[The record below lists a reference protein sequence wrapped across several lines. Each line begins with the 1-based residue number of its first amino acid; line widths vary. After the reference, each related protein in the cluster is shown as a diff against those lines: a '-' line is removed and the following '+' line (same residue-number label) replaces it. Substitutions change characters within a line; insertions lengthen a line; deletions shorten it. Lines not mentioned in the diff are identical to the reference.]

1 MTKKYFITGGAGF
14 IANTII
20 RNLLPEGHEIVVYDS
35 FHRDT
40 LSKSE
45 FSDHP
50 KIKVIKGD
58 VLDLT
63 FLKESM
69 NGCDSVIHAAGIAG
83 IDTVIKSPVDTMKV
97 NMIGTANVLEASLCN
112 GISDRVIDFST
123 SEVFGTHAYR
133 STEKDQA
140 ISGSAGEARWTY
152 AVSKLAGE
160 HLAKA
165 YNSQYKLPVVTVRPF
180 NVYGPGQTG
189 EGAIQSL

>member
-69 NGCDSVIHAAGIAG
+69 NGVI
-83 IDTVIKSPVDTMKV
+83 
-97 NMIGTANVLEASLCN
+97 
-112 GISDRVIDFST
+112 
-123 SEVFGTHAYR
+123 
-133 STEKDQA
+133 Q
-140 ISGSAGEARWTY
+140 
-152 AVSKLAGE
+152 
-160 HLAKA
+160 
-165 YNSQYKLPVVTVRPF
+165 
-180 NVYGPGQTG
+180 
-189 EGAIQSL
+189 